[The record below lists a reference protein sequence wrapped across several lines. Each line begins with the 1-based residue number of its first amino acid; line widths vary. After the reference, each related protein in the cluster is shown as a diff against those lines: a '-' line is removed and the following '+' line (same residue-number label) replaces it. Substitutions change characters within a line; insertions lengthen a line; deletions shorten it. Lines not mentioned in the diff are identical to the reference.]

1 MGDIYSLAVKI
12 SLDSTA
18 FSTGASAVMRLF
30 SSIQHAAGVTG
41 AQIDR
46 LGKSLALVTAGAAL
60 TGVGVLL
67 ADGLGRAAKKGAEL
81 QTVMAGIGLATGAS
95 HAQMR
100 ALESSF
106 VSIGLKNQMS
116 KIDVATLGLAST
128 HAGITDIK
136 QLQASIGTIA
146 NFAEVQQL
154 STHVSR
160 DSAAT
165 TGVEYAHIFGAYTP
179 QLLNPLINVLS
190 KALTHTPLTG
200 AAFEALVSQ
209 FGGMTASLYGRST
222 PDQLKAQRDDTM
234 MGVLLGQMGQG
245 SRGGTQFGSGLI
257 NLATAKPNT
266 AAWRAEHTLEKAGG
280 GHFFNQDGSF
290 RGVRNLL
297 EIINHAA
304 NVLSPGAMTTI
315 NKAAFGKVGMKVF
328 GNLEQNARLQQWD
341 VNATTFARIPGIDKQ
356 QAVYNATAE
365 GQSQQWHK
373 NIETAVTLFGTALLP
388 TLVKVSQV
396 LVGITHNMVDFMNT
410 HQGIVKF
417 AAGFSLVAA
426 GAALVV
432 GPVLMA
438 AGAFG
443 ILSAAG
449 LTLDLAFVPFTAI
462 VLGIVAAV
470 AAVTLV
476 ITHWSDIMAWASKHA
491 SLLRNI
497 VLGLAIIFPPLGIV
511 IGVAVLAFQH
521 WGDIMRVV
529 QTILSAF
536 GTFLRPFAAVFGPLL
551 QAIGLLAG
559 GLWTVLNTTDM
570 LKSSLSSLSAPFV
583 VLGTD
588 INTAHKALD
597 ALLAKL
603 PHGGASG
610 GKGGTPLLQG
620 FVHAL
625 VPVLPGGTILNPFL
639 TGLGV
644 GGGGYVPHA
653 PSTGSAYDMPPIQR
667 RTQPVWDMPP
677 IQRRGAQGAAPV
689 YHLHIAPG
697 AVGPIHVHGAD
708 HHDEEALAKRVGAH
722 VVRDLGDELVHT
734 LTSGAPSVFGLS
746 PILNVP
752 APR

>member
-1 MGDIYSLAVKI
+1 MNSLYSLSVRLSMETGGFVAGAGMVGALLRKLEQQAI
-12 SLDSTA
+12 A
-18 FSTGASAVMRLF
+18 TGASVGALHKSMGLL
-30 SSIQHAAGVTG
+30 AG
-41 AQIDR
+41 
-46 LGKSLALVTAGAAL
+46 GAAL

-116 KIDVATLGLAST
+116 KIDVAKLGLAST

-280 GHFFNQDGSF
+280 GQFFNQDGSF

-373 NIETAVTLFGTALLP
+373 NIETAVILFGTALLP
-388 TLVKVSQV
+388 TLIKVSQV

-426 GAALVV
+426 GAALIIGPILAVV
-432 GPVLMA
+432 GAVGLLSIGFGALDIAILPV
-438 AGAFG
+438 
-443 ILSAAG
+443 
-449 LTLDLAFVPFTAI
+449 TLVI
-462 VLGIVAAV
+462 LGIVAAV
-470 AAVTLV
+470 SLV
-476 ITHWSDIMAWASKHA
+476 VLAITHWSDITRF
-491 SLLRNI
+491 LGQTVQGVGRQI
-497 VLGLAIIFPPLGIV
+497 GGFLGLAGDLLGVLGAIAGAGAHMLGLDTFSMKIASIVGSMAAWVLEVLHLKDAFAWAGSEVQAFLKWADLLQKHPTTLHRVVVQPAMPHPGMVHATAPLGGTTVGLPTYLYLKPIPGAHPV
-511 IGVAVLAFQH
+511 PIHHPVPIKGHGIG
-521 WGDIMRVV
+521 G
-529 QTILSAF
+529 
-536 GTFLRPFAAVFGPLL
+536 
-551 QAIGLLAG
+551 
-559 GLWTVLNTTDM
+559 
-570 LKSSLSSLSAPFV
+570 
-583 VLGTD
+583 
-588 INTAHKALD
+588 
-597 ALLAKL
+597 
-603 PHGGASG
+603 GGAIWDMPLVQGRGTSG
-610 GKGGTPLLQG
+610 GGPIIINLGGVHVAPNAIAVHAQPHHDEHTIAAHTASLVFQKAG
-620 FVHAL
+620 DEIVHAL
-625 VPVLPGGTILNPFL
+625 T
-639 TGLGV
+639 T
-644 GGGGYVPHA
+644 
-653 PSTGSAYDMPPIQR
+653 
-667 RTQPVWDMPP
+667 
-677 IQRRGAQGAAPV
+677 
-689 YHLHIAPG
+689 
-697 AVGPIHVHGAD
+697 
-708 HHDEEALAKRVGAH
+708 
-722 VVRDLGDELVHT
+722 
-734 LTSGAPSVFGLS
+734 GAPSLFGLS
-746 PILNVP
+746 PVLNTP